1 MKTFTNL
8 HSDRVDARML
18 RLCKVALRIAT
29 ALISEQAHHSTLDG
43 CVVLE
48 VRPSI
53 ARNQLVVVVGTRSFA
68 APTELGAV
76 VTALSALRGA
86 IRTELAQTAQRKRV
100 PAIEFEWVPLTV
112 DLTNPT

>member
-1 MKTFTNL
+1 
-8 HSDRVDARML
+8 ML

-29 ALISEQAHHSTLDG
+29 ALISEQAHHNALDD

-48 VRPSI
+48 VRPST
-53 ARNQLVVVVGTRSFA
+53 ARNQLLVVVGVRSSA
-68 APTELGAV
+68 ASADLGAV
-76 VTALSALRGA
+76 VNALAALRGA

-112 DLTNPT
+112 DLKNPI